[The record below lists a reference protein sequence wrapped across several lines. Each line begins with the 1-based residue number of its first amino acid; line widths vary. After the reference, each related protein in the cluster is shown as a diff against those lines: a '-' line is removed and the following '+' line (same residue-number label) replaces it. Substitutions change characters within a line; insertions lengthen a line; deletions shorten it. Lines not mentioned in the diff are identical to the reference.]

1 MQVDPSPMNVG
12 DGGPVSRESSAPAQ
26 ASESMVGNPQQ
37 TLPPE
42 LRGDVPHSQQNKL
55 RTSTDC
61 KAPGVCSEAGKASK
75 ASNSNHCPEVPPSQ
89 PHNNAPVFSTDPLST
104 PLPDRTEVPKAKAD
118 GGGIYSTHHWPCGK
132 KVGVEDSVNSVHGGI
147 TANKKTPQSP
157 SHTPPVI
164 SLPPGFQCST
174 LFKTGQPVAFLPS
187 PNFSSSPLCKI
198 TLPPGLGQIAALR
211 EATASQFQ
219 KDCAAPSS
227 GSSMPPRLKT
237 YPSYHFSVGR
247 SLASDKKPLS
257 PASKGR
263 SDSLSNAAKG
273 CKSVGEHKSTVPS
286 ASNPAIVPPVQQS
299 SQSTAPPTRYT
310 ISPTAAICCSSAL
323 ANISTQSRLLSLVE
337 KCPSYRGV
345 EKTMAFLK
353 PKTSTSSAEEHNT
366 PCSPEERDVPL
377 DLSSK
382 SKRQKSIRDAQNAS
396 TASEHHPAEPHHH
409 QKNMHTSKR
418 PQTATF
424 GTANA
429 YSLLPD
435 TQRNGAAPQRSSSKL
450 SNHHSL
456 EPSAS
461 WGKGSSP
468 CSLNSL
474 PGTYVGVASPILA
487 STLRSKD
494 GKSAA
499 FVDDL
504 QTFAKQETISII
516 DQGEQLVSRGK
527 KAAPSSAGKG
537 NQLNKGTKHSAH
549 SASAS
554 SLGSPEHLS
563 TALFVTANS
572 ELRSSR
578 KSSLGGKAGIPYTP
592 PVIKPSWQQQP
603 NVHTQETSTQ
613 KQLSQTQPPSKAVR
627 SSMACETPLFHSSDL
642 SPTKLV
648 DDKWEKAKSPLS
660 NLESI
665 VKQKALETTALTAEN
680 YCNLT
685 SAGSRKPEVL
695 NLLNRCQNPPLLPN
709 VTTSFTPSRVSEP
722 QDSRSDRISPP
733 KEVIPPVNRPEA
745 TTTSIVPKEKKRDKP
760 TKQTE
765 HVTGDSSSQKSK
777 PSTPKKKCASG
788 IKAGKKDN
796 KLVQSLDQDLIK
808 KEPTAQT
815 ESSTPSKLEGIALSD
830 LHPQTETVTEAE
842 DENKTNS
849 AKEESPSKGKV
860 PVTKQKRAKKLAKE
874 KMSPANEKTP
884 KKTATLMKKQQE
896 KESATVAQGSTSKK
910 KKDVSSPEE
919 KSPQKVEKSPIKVEK
934 SPQKVEKCPNKVE
947 KSPKKVEKSPIK
959 VEKSQIKAE
968 KSQQKLEKIPLKV
981 EKSPV
986 KVENSPQKEESTC
999 SSPEPV
1005 RKIRKGKSS
1014 AVKKERPVPNKSG
1027 FESSPVDSTQCDQ
1040 REEDPST
1047 LSSPVRPSKDSQE
1060 SQVEASPRLRRGR
1073 RRTDE
1078 ALLKDWSF
1086 ASPPTPPPPDPPA
1099 SPTSPS
1105 HTATVTPLR
1114 RPRGRPR
1121 LNRRRDESDASK
1133 GRAADG
1139 GDSASAKKRKRC
1151 RNRKY
1156 QNGEYITEKD
1166 KPAEGEK
1173 EERLGEDEES
1183 TDEKSD
1189 LYPSLSAT
1197 LTCETPS
1204 SDLSPR
1210 RSLYTRSGTTR
1221 RQESPPTPEFNDKP
1235 PGKRKFKSKHLCD
1248 TEEQKKLKTKRSY
1261 LGKRCSSLSA
1271 DEESP
1276 VAKKPPAPFAVPK
1289 GPSSPVLKRKGPGR
1303 SGTPEST
1310 PSRPVPPEVRRL
1322 IVNKNAGETLL
1333 QRAARLGYQEVVL
1346 YCLEKDVR
1354 EVNRRDNAG
1363 YTALHEACARG
1374 WTHIVQVL
1382 LKHGADVNCSAQDG
1396 TRPIHDAV
1404 AADNLASV
1412 WMLLNHGADPTL
1424 ATYSGQTAVKLAQSP
1439 SMKTFLKEYFTD
1451 LEGRTDQDP
1460 SLQWDFY
1467 SSSVFETE
1475 QEACWDFLLSQPEE
1489 QDGEESREQGK
1500 ERDSDSDCLMFEFSS
1515 EPLLPCY
1522 HVQVSL
1528 TQGFCNWF
1536 LLADVLKRLKVSAR
1550 IFRARYPQFEVA
1562 SIAKAELWK
1571 QMTVSQTCLAPE
1583 DLRPA
1588 EEEEEEEEEAVE
1600 LVRCVPELQGL
1611 LGSSIQLL
1619 REDED
1624 ERTETTE
1631 TTETPARLCSR

>member
-12 DGGPVSRESSAPAQ
+12 DGGTVSRESSAPAQ
-26 ASESMVGNPQQ
+26 DTESMVGNPQQ

-61 KAPGVCSEAGKASK
+61 KTPGVCSEASKASK

-104 PLPDRTEVPKAKAD
+104 PLPERTEVPKAKAD
-118 GGGIYSTHHWPCGK
+118 GSGIYSTHHWPCGK
-132 KVGVEDSVNSVHGGI
+132 KVAAEDSVNSVHSGI
-147 TANKKTPQSP
+147 TSNKKTSQSP
-157 SHTPPVI
+157 GHTQPVI

-187 PNFSSSPLCKI
+187 PNFSSPLCKI

-227 GSSMPPRLKT
+227 GSSMTPRLKT
-237 YPSYHFSVGR
+237 YPYHFSVGKG
-247 SLASDKKPLS
+247 LAPEKKPLS

-263 SDSLSNAAKG
+263 SDSLSNAKG
-273 CKSVGEHKSTVPS
+273 CKGVGEHKSTASS
-286 ASNPAIVPPVQQS
+286 AANPAIVPPVQQS
-299 SQSTAPPTRYT
+299 SQSSAPPTRYT

-337 KCPSYRGV
+337 KCPPYRGI
-345 EKTMAFLK
+345 EKTMAYLK
-353 PKTSTSSAEEHNT
+353 PKTSSSTEEHNT
-366 PCSPEERDVPL
+366 SCSPEERDVPL

-382 SKRQKSIRDAQNAS
+382 SKRQKSAKDAQNTSNA
-396 TASEHHPAEPHHH
+396 TEHLSPEPQ
-409 QKNMHTSKR
+409 QKNIHASKR
-418 PQTATF
+418 AQSATF
-424 GTANA
+424 GTATTYA
-429 YSLLPD
+429 LLPD
-435 TQRNGAAPQRSSSKL
+435 TQRNGAAQRSSSKL
-450 SNHHSL
+450 SNHHNL

-468 CSLNSL
+468 CL

-527 KAAPSSAGKG
+527 KAPDTGKAT
-537 NQLNKGTKHSAH
+537 QQNKGIKHST
-549 SASAS
+549 STS
-554 SLGSPEHLS
+554 SLGTQELS
-563 TALFVTANS
+563 STPLFSTANS
-572 ELRSSR
+572 QSPR
-578 KSSLGGKAGIPYTP
+578 KSLGGKTGIPYTP
-592 PVIKPSWQQQP
+592 PVIKPSWQQP
-603 NVHTQETSTQ
+603 NVLSQEMPAQ
-613 KQLSQTQPPSKAVR
+613 KQPSQTQAPSKIR
-627 SSMACETPLFHSSDL
+627 GNMACETPLFHSSEL
-642 SPTKLV
+642 SPTKV
-648 DDKWEKAKSPLS
+648 VEEKWEKTKSPLS

-665 VKQKALETTALTAEN
+665 VKQKALETTALTGEN

-685 SAGSRKPEVL
+685 VVGSRKPEVVS
-695 NLLNRCQNPPLLPN
+695 LLNRCQNPPLLQN
-709 VTTSFTPSRVSEP
+709 VTKSFTPPIISES
-722 QDSRSDRISPP
+722 QESRSDRPP
-733 KEVIPPVNRPEA
+733 PPTDVTPPINRQKA
-745 TTTSIVPKEKKRDKP
+745 TTVTVSKEKKRDKQA
-760 TKQTE
+760 KQLE
-765 HVTGDSSSQKSK
+765 NVTGDDGQRSK
-777 PSTPKKKCASG
+777 LSTPKKKCASS
-788 IKAGKKDN
+788 IKAGRKES
-796 KLVQSLDQDLIK
+796 KLAQDHEQDIIR
-808 KEPTAQT
+808 KEPTSQM
-815 ESSTPSKLEGIALSD
+815 ESTAHSKLEGIALSV
-830 LHPQTETVTEAE
+830 LHSQTATGVEEE
-842 DENKTNS
+842 SKTNG
-849 AKEESPSKGKV
+849 AKEDSPSKGKV
-860 PVTKQKRAKKLAKE
+860 PATKQKKARKLAKE
-874 KMSPANEKTP
+874 KMSPTNEKMQ

-896 KESATVAQGSTSKK
+896 KESATVTLESTSKK
-910 KKDVSSPEE
+910 KKDASP
-919 KSPQKVEKSPIKVEK
+919 PVEKSPRK
-934 SPQKVEKCPNKVE
+934 
-947 KSPKKVEKSPIK
+947 
-959 VEKSQIKAE
+959 
-968 KSQQKLEKIPLKV
+968 
-981 EKSPV
+981 
-986 KVENSPQKEESTC
+986 ESTC
-999 SSPEPV
+999 PSPEV
-1005 RKIRKGKSS
+1005 VGKIRKGKSS
-1014 AVKKERPVPNKSG
+1014 SVKPERPIPNKSG
-1027 FESSPVDSTQCDQ
+1027 CESSPVTSVQGED
-1040 REEDPST
+1040 DPSS
-1047 LSSPVRPSKDSQE
+1047 LSSPGRPSKDSE
-1060 SQVEASPRLRRGR
+1060 SQEEASPRLRRGR

-1086 ASPPTPPPPDPPA
+1086 ASPPTPPPPDSPA
-1099 SPTSPS
+1099 SPTQLS
-1105 HTATVTPLR
+1105 HTPVAPLR

-1121 LNRRRDESDASK
+1121 LNPRREESDAYK
-1133 GRAADG
+1133 ARPAHGADG
-1139 GDSASAKKRKRC
+1139 GDTASVKKRKRC

-1166 KPAEGEK
+1166 KVAEGEK
-1173 EERLGEDEES
+1173 EQGLGGDDET
-1183 TDEKSD
+1183 TDEKLD
-1189 LYPSLSAT
+1189 LCPRLNAS
-1197 LTCETPS
+1197 LTCSSPS
-1204 SDLSPR
+1204 PDLSPK
-1210 RSLYTRSGTTR
+1210 RSLYTRSGSTR
-1221 RQESPPTPEFNDKP
+1221 RQESPTTPEFNDKP

-1248 TEEQKKLKTKRSY
+1248 TEEQKKLKTKRSL
-1261 LGKRCSSLSA
+1261 LGKRSSSLSA
-1271 DEESP
+1271 DEDSP
-1276 VAKKPPAPFAVPK
+1276 TTKKPSSSFAVPK
-1289 GPSSPVLKRKGPGR
+1289 GPSSPVLKKKAPGK
-1303 SGTPEST
+1303 SGTSEST
-1310 PSRPVPPEVRRL
+1310 PCRPVPPEVRRL

-1460 SLQWDFY
+1460 SLPWDFY
-1467 SSSVFETE
+1467 SSSVFETD

-1489 QDGEESREQGK
+1489 KDGEECRGQGK
-1500 ERDSDSDCLMFEFSS
+1500 ERDSDMDCLLFEFSS

-1536 LLADVLKRLKVSAR
+1536 LLMDVLKRLKVSAR

-1571 QMTVSQTCLAPE
+1571 QMTVSQTCIVPE
-1583 DLRPA
+1583 EFRPT
-1588 EEEEEEEEEAVE
+1588 EEEEEDEEAVE

-1619 REDED
+1619 KEDED
-1624 ERTETTE
+1624 ETSEA
-1631 TTETPARLCSR
+1631 PARLCSR